1 MSWVSTTRE
10 PDPIRD
16 STVSRTPRSRDWA
29 SSTMTNASCSDR
41 PLMWVSGSTSNMSRA
56 ITSSM
61 TSWVVTAVRVSYT
74 AWAQGPILSASD
86 PGR

>member
-16 STVSRTPRSRDWA
+16 STVSSTPRSSDWA
-29 SSTMTNASCSDR
+29 SSTITKASCSDR
-41 PLMWVSGSTSNMSRA
+41 PRMWVSGSTSIMSRA
-56 ITSSM
+56 ITSLM
-61 TSWVVTAVRVSYT
+61 TSWVVTADRVSNT
-74 AWAQGPILSASD
+74 AWAHGFILSASE